1 MTRTERLLALLDLL
15 RQSRRPVTAETL
27 SEHLNISVRTV
38 YRDIRS
44 LQAQGAHI
52 EGEAGI
58 GYQMQPGFWL
68 PPLMFSEQ
76 ELEALV
82 LGIRWLSRN
91 GDNELAQNAA
101 SSMTKLLAALPADV
115 VDQVHHNTLLVAG
128 KQSINH
134 QQMRDLRQAIREE
147 RIIQFDYIDAKGD
160 VSSRQ
165 VWPFAMGYFSDATVL
180 VAWCETRQDNR
191 HFRVDRMQNL
201 ALKSERYPTS
211 KRTLA
216 KQWRK
221 AEGIPDA
228 WPF

>member
-15 RQSRRPVTAETL
+15 RQSRRPVTAARL
-27 SEHLNISVRTV
+27 SERLNISVRTV
-38 YRDIRS
+38 YRDVRS
-44 LQAQGAHI
+44 LQAQGAQI

-82 LGIRWLSRN
+82 LGMRWLSRN
-91 GDNELAQNAA
+91 GDKELAESAA
-101 SSMTKLLAALPADV
+101 SSMAKILAQLPAEV

-128 KQSINH
+128 KQSVNH

-147 RIIQFDYIDAKGD
+147 RIIQFDYMDAKGN
-160 VSSRQ
+160 VSTRQ
-165 VWPFAMGYFSDATVL
+165 AWPFAMGYFSDATVL
-180 VAWCETRQDNR
+180 VAWCEMRQANR

-201 ALKSERYPTS
+201 VLKSERYPTS

-216 KQWRK
+216 KQWRQ